1 MSSINSK
8 NNNTTAKK
16 DNGKNN
22 DTRDIKRILITS
34 AIVNAIVVTV
44 VIVFSFIAISR
55 AETRETYTK
64 LVLLPIAAF
73 VGSFISVLLNKDLI
87 MNLAGCAAVMF
98 LAYLIFVKFSFMVI
112 PWLILYAASAII
124 GILSSYIARTFRFN

>member
-16 DNGKNN
+16 YNGKNN

-87 MNLAGCAAVMF
+87 MNLAGCVAVMF
-98 LAYLIFVKFSFMVI
+98 LAYLIFVNFSFMVI

>member
-1 MSSINSK
+1 M
-8 NNNTTAKK
+8 
-16 DNGKNN
+16 
-22 DTRDIKRILITS
+22 
-34 AIVNAIVVTV
+34 
-44 VIVFSFIAISR
+44 IVFSFIAISR

-98 LAYLIFVKFSFMVI
+98 LAYLIFVNFSFMVI